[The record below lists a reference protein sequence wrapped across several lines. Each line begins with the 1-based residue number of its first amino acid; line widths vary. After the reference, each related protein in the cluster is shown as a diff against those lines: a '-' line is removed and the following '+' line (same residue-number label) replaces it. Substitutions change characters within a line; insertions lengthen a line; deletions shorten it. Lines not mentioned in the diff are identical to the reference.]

1 MSASNITV
9 SADVGSYFQ
18 GVVRDAMRSQQVE
31 ASPAAEMYIVKLL
44 AEFVKPD
51 DDTGAAMDKPVT
63 LLLHDAMSAS
73 GSERFKRLQKLGDGV
88 LYGVGFFGAKLD
100 DTDKRYVLQVGARA
114 YGEASN
120 MLSSRASG
128 KSSVDVLEELA
139 SHFGDFV
146 EVVND
151 VADSAMAQAARGAQ
165 GLVRMYERWLK
176 TGSPLLSNE
185 LGQRGIVPTKSS
197 GGVH

>member
-31 ASPAAEMYIVKLL
+31 ASPAAEMYIVQLL

-63 LLLHDAMSAS
+63 LLLHDAMSAN

-88 LYGVGFFGAKLD
+88 LYGVGFFGGKLD
-100 DTDKRYVLQVGARA
+100 DTDKKYVLQVGARA

-128 KSSVDVLEELA
+128 KASVDVLEELA

-151 VADSAMAQAARGAQ
+151 VADSAMAQASRGAQ

-185 LGQRGIVPTKSS
+185 LGQRGIVPTKNS
-197 GGVH
+197 GSIH

>member
-1 MSASNITV
+1 VSPSNITV
-9 SADVGSYFQ
+9 SSDVGSYFQ
-18 GVVRDAMRSQQVE
+18 GVVRDALRSQQVE
-31 ASPAAEMYIVKLL
+31 ASPGAEMYIVQLL

-51 DDTGAAMDKPVT
+51 DDTGAVMDKPVT

-73 GSERFKRLQKLGDGV
+73 GSEKFRRLQKLGDGV

-100 DTDKRYVLQVGARA
+100 DSDKRYVLQVGARA

-120 MLSSRASG
+120 MLSARTGG
-128 KSSVDVLEELA
+128 KGSVDVLDELA
-139 SHFGDFV
+139 QHFGDFV

-151 VADSAMAQAARGAQ
+151 VADSAMAHAARGAQ
-165 GLVRMYERWLK
+165 GLVKLYERWLK

-185 LGQRGIVPTKSS
+185 LGQRGIVPTKSA